1 MMRTTNTA
9 GHSSSAHPMQ
19 KTSGRRGTLF
29 HYTLV
34 YMTIAS
40 AILSVAGVILH
51 SVLKA
56 DASDRRESLF
66 LSSLSRAEQQLR
78 KDSQTNAFRY
88 RSETWITTAGGD
100 DSTIDWVIDLGIL
113 NRKVSRGDA
122 VIATDRFIFPAG
134 SQLRFQQASSDAVVV
149 VISEPSALVKYQ
161 AGANGAT
168 LRNKPLSE
176 AQPAPSAGVA
186 RPASIEIWLNGA
198 QP

>member
-1 MMRTTNTA
+1 MMSTTNTA
-9 GHSSSAHPMQ
+9 GHSSSARPMQ
-19 KTSGRRGTLF
+19 KTRGRRGTLF

-78 KDSQTNAFRY
+78 KDSQTNGFRY
-88 RSETWITTAGGD
+88 QSETLITTAGVD

-149 VISEPSALVKYQ
+149 AELTREKQMAAPVRERLAEPNQRALRGRHRDRAALLLRRAPRV
-161 AGANGAT
+161 GADA
-168 LRNKPLSE
+168 
-176 AQPAPSAGVA
+176 
-186 RPASIEIWLNGA
+186 
-198 QP
+198 

>member
-1 MMRTTNTA
+1 
-9 GHSSSAHPMQ
+9 
-19 KTSGRRGTLF
+19 
-29 HYTLV
+29 
-34 YMTIAS
+34 MTIAS

-78 KDSQTNAFRY
+78 KDSQTNGFRY

-100 DSTIDWVIDLGIL
+100 DSTIDWAIDLGIL

-149 VISEPSALVKYQ
+149 VISEPSALGKLNPRRPQVLLVRPVSKF
-161 AGANGAT
+161 GSTEHSHDTISRELPN
-168 LRNKPLSE
+168 RCDSE
-176 AQPAPSAGVA
+176 FISQ
-186 RPASIEIWLNGA
+186 L
-198 QP
+198 

>member
-19 KTSGRRGTLF
+19 KTRGRRGTLF

-66 LSSLSRAEQQLR
+66 LSSLGRAEQQLR
-78 KDSQTNAFRY
+78 KDSQTNGFRY
-88 RSETWITTAGGD
+88 QSETCITTAGGD

-186 RPASIEIWLNGA
+186 RPARIEIWLNGA